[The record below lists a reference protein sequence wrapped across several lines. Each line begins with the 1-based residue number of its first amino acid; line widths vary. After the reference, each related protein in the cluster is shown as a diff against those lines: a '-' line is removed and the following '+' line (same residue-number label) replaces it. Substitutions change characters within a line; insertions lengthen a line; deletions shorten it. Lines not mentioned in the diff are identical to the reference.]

1 MKVRVTGVCIEDGR
15 LLVLHQDTDG
25 PRRWSLPGGTVE
37 DGETLSAALIREMQE
52 ETGAEVEAGRLLY
65 LCDNVAARVVHITV
79 EVRRAGGELG
89 AVTQGADTR
98 PIRSVE
104 FVALDRL
111 TELSFSDTFVH
122 LCRSGFPGAGSYMGA
137 KTNIGL

>member
-37 DGETLSAALIREMQE
+37 DGETLSAALIREMRE
-52 ETGAEVEAGRLLY
+52 ETGAEVQVGPLLY

-79 EVRRAGGELG
+79 EVRRVGGELG
-89 AVTQGADTR
+89 AVTPGADTR

-104 FVALDRL
+104 FVGLDKL
-111 TELSFSDTFVH
+111 TELGFSDTFVQ

>member
-1 MKVRVTGVCIEDGR
+1 MRVRVTGVCLEGGR

-25 PRRWSLPGGTVE
+25 PRTWSLPGGTVE
-37 DGETLSAALIREMQE
+37 DGETLSGALVREMRE
-52 ETGAEVEAGRLLY
+52 ETGADVEVGRLLY

-79 EVRRAGGELG
+79 EVRRVGGELG
-89 AVTQGADTR
+89 AVTHGADTR

-104 FVALDRL
+104 FVELDKL
-111 TELSFSDTFVH
+111 SELGFSDIFVQ

-137 KTNIGL
+137 KATIGL